1 MLFQHYGSK
10 YIETALDSP
19 IVDDFLVDFE
29 NLPLSFLNYYGGTA
43 INEVLEVIDVA
54 IYQHDISHVI
64 IDNLQ
69 FMMPRGAS
77 NTNGNNIEKYER
89 TTFLDRYESQD
100 VVLDKF
106 RKFAT
111 EKNINI
117 IIVIHPRKVDDGTPL
132 TLSSISGTAKAT
144 QEADIVMLLQR
155 LNGRISVEVK
165 KNRFDGEV
173 GSVELGW
180 MKDRNAYFEMAPSNT
195 DQGELGSGSSGGGS
209 SGGGSSG
216 AFRKVG
222 STFNNKGGSSS
233 SSSGGGKIPVN
244 DVDLPL

>member
-29 NLPLSFLNYYGGTA
+29 NLPLSFLNYYGGTP

-69 FMMPRGAS
+69 FMMPRGTT
-77 NTNGNNIEKYER
+77 TNGNNIEKYER

-132 TLSSISGTAKAT
+132 TMSSISGTAKAT
-144 QEADIVMLLQR
+144 QEADIVLLLQR
-155 LNGRISVEVK
+155 LNGRTSVEVK
-165 KNRFDGEV
+165 KNRFDGEL

-180 MKDRNAYFEMAPSNT
+180 MKDRNAYFEMAPGSQ
-195 DQGELGSGSSGGGS
+195 DQNGSP
-209 SGGGSSG
+209 
-216 AFRKVG
+216 
-222 STFNNKGGSSS
+222 S
-233 SSSGGGKIPVN
+233 SSSGGGFRKSPAKIPVN